1 MRQCVKILFF
11 FRFESSEPKSPISVD
26 EVDPDHPI
34 DVGSQDPDDPDN
46 PDDLVDPDDSLDV
59 ESQDPESLRIVD
71 EDDNESSL

>member
-1 MRQCVKILFF
+1 
-11 FRFESSEPKSPISVD
+11 
-26 EVDPDHPI
+26 VDPDHPI

>member
-1 MRQCVKILFF
+1 
-11 FRFESSEPKSPISVD
+11 
-26 EVDPDHPI
+26 VDPDHPL
-34 DVGSQDPDDPDN
+34 DVGSQDPDD